1 MYAIAPEHH
10 LNALVLALNIGFKDP
25 TPSVTDDDASL
36 MDRYR
41 HGDVEAFRGL
51 YGRYHQRLH
60 RYLLRLATRAADAEE
75 VFQDVWAAVIR
86 GRSDFRAETSFAS
99 WLFAIAH
106 RRAADRFR
114 LLDRHAPD
122 WRSDSDDDEGFD
134 DMMAADVIAPDR
146 VAHSEALGAALL
158 EAIATLPLPQR
169 EAFLLKAE
177 GELTLEQ
184 IASITGTSRE
194 TVKSR
199 LRYAQ
204 ARLRKALEAWQ

>member
-10 LNALVLALNIGFKDP
+10 LNALVLALTTGFKDP
-25 TPSVTDDDASL
+25 TPSVADDDATL
-36 MDRYR
+36 MHRYR
-41 HGDVEAFRGL
+41 HGDVDAFREL
-51 YGRYHQRLH
+51 YGRYHKRLH
-60 RYLLRLATRAADAEE
+60 RYLLRLANRAADAEE

-86 GRSDFRAETSFAS
+86 GRSDFRAQTSFAS

-114 LLDRHAPD
+114 LLDRHAPE
-122 WRSDSDDDEGFD
+122 WRSDSEDEAGIDDLVATD
-134 DMMAADVIAPDR
+134 AIAPER
-146 VAHSEALGAALL
+146 VAHSEALGVALL
-158 EAIATLPLPQR
+158 EAIAALPPLQR

-177 GELTLEQ
+177 GELTLDQ

-204 ARLRKALEAWQ
+204 VRLRKALEAWQ